1 MRCGPMPG
9 KRVGG
14 PVETG
19 GKAGGAPGSWASLGA
34 RFPLSPTTS
43 QPSSTGGRGMPGA
56 LVGPSGKSA
65 PSEESSKNTMSQ
77 HLMLDPS

>member
-1 MRCGPMPG
+1 MRCGPIPG

-19 GKAGGAPGSWASLGA
+19 GKAGGAPGKLASLGA

-43 QPSSTGGRGMPGA
+43 QPSSTGGSGIPGA

-65 PSEESSKNTMSQ
+65 PSEVSTKNGIS
-77 HLMLDPS
+77 